1 MRIKYGQWE
10 SIKVNKNQLR
20 DWCESINVN
29 ENQSRSMRI
38 KQDQWKL
45 HIWSTCIQI
54 KISFQVEN
62 TLKELNLIE

>member
-1 MRIKYGQWE
+1 MIIE
-10 SIKVNKNQLR
+10 ILIVISIKISYLKYALYQ
-20 DWCESINVN
+20 
-29 ENQSRSMRI
+29 I